1 MGVSVAGEE
10 QSTDSRLYM
19 RSLRYHPRM
28 TSATHPRPIRP
39 LPEILINQIA
49 AGEVVERPASVV
61 KELVENAID
70 AGASRVDIDLEEGG
84 VRLIRIRDN
93 GSGIAPEQL
102 PLAVSRHATS
112 KIADLDDLES
122 VATLGFR
129 GEALPSIASVSRFT
143 LCSRRAH
150 DEHGSALQIEGG
162 KIGEVTPRA
171 HAPGT
176 TVEVRELFYNVPAR
190 RKFLRAERTE
200 LGHIE
205 EWLRSLA
212 LARPDV
218 ELRVSHNGKASRR
231 YKPGDLYS
239 DARLAET
246 LGEDFANQAVRVD
259 HSGAGLR
266 LHGWIAQPHYSR
278 ASADQQY
285 LYVNGRSVRDRSVA
299 HAVKMAYG
307 DVLYHGR
314 QPAYVLFLE
323 LDPTRV
329 DVNVHPAKHEV
340 RFRDSRLVHDFVYRT
355 LKDALADTR
364 AGMSAQEIGA
374 GPAHPVD
381 AAAVPTASSA
391 GASGFGLVRG
401 AAPGSGG
408 GGGGFSGWRPQQP
421 LGLQVADAP
430 AAYAALYVAPAG
442 VERAAALPPMPSEN
456 GLPVTSADAGVPP
469 LGYAIAQLHG
479 IYILAENAEGLIVVD
494 MHAAHERIG
503 YERLKNAHDGIGLQS
518 QPLLVPI
525 TLAVGERE
533 ADTAESEAETLAV
546 LGFEVTRAGPGSL
559 HVRSIPALL
568 AHAEPEGLLRD
579 VLTDLR
585 EHGQSRRVASARDEL
600 LSTMACHGAVRANRR
615 LTVPEMN
622 ALLRDMEITERSGQ
636 CNHGR
641 PTWARFSLAEIDRW
655 FLRGR

>member
-1 MGVSVAGEE
+1 
-10 QSTDSRLYM
+10 M

-430 AAYAALYVAPAG
+430 AAYAALYAAPAG

-533 ADTAESEAETLAV
+533 ADTAESEAETLAA

>member
-1 MGVSVAGEE
+1 M
-10 QSTDSRLYM
+10 
-19 RSLRYHPRM
+19 
-28 TSATHPRPIRP
+28 SAPGPRPIRP
-39 LPEILINQIA
+39 LPDILINQIA

-143 LCSRRAH
+143 LSSRRAH

-239 DARLAET
+239 DTRLAET

-374 GPAHPVD
+374 GAVHPVD
-381 AAAVPTASSA
+381 AAAAPVASTA

-401 AAPGSGG
+401 PAPGAGSGG

-430 AAYAALYVAPAG
+430 AAYAALYAAPSGA
-442 VERAAALPPMPSEN
+442 ERGAALPPMPTEN

-518 QPLLVPI
+518 QPMLVPI

-533 ADTAESEAETLAV
+533 ADTAESEADTLAA

-585 EHGQSRRVASARDEL
+585 EHGQSRRVATARDEL

>member
-1 MGVSVAGEE
+1 MS
-10 QSTDSRLYM
+10 
-19 RSLRYHPRM
+19 
-28 TSATHPRPIRP
+28 IRQ

-61 KELVENAID
+61 KELVENALD
-70 AGASRVDIDLEEGG
+70 AGARRVDIDLEEGG
-84 VRLIRIRDN
+84 VRLIRIRDD
-93 GSGIAPEQL
+93 GGGIPPEEL

-112 KIADLDDLES
+112 KIASLDDLES
-122 VATLGFR
+122 VGTLGFR

-143 LCSRRAH
+143 LASRRPG
-150 DEHGSALQIEGG
+150 DEHGAALQVDGG
-162 KIGEVTPRA
+162 KVGQVQPRA
-171 HAPGT
+171 QAPGT

-218 ELRVSHNGKASRR
+218 ELRVSHNGKPSRR

-239 DARLAET
+239 DARLGET
-246 LGEDFANQAVRVD
+246 LGEDFARQALRVD

-307 DVLYHGR
+307 DVLFHGR

-323 LDPTRV
+323 LEPARV

-340 RFRDSRLVHDFVYRT
+340 RFRDARLIHDFVYRT
-355 LKDALADTR
+355 LQDALAQTR
-364 AGMSAQEIGA
+364 AGSTPNA
-374 GPAHPVD
+374 GD
-381 AAAVPTASSA
+381 AAQ
-391 GASGFGLVRG
+391 
-401 AAPGSGG
+401 AAPLAYAGGAQPMSGNASGG
-408 GGGGFSGWRPQQP
+408 GGSGGQGYGAQWRPAQSP
-421 LGLQVADAP
+421 LGLRVNEAP
-430 AAYAALYVAPAG
+430 AAYAALYAAPAG
-442 VERAAALPPMPSEN
+442 AADAAT
-456 GLPVTSADAGVPP
+456 GLPLQAQDAAGGLPATSADSGVPP

-503 YERLKNAHDGIGLQS
+503 YERLKNAHDGIGLHA

-525 TLAVGERE
+525 TLAVGERD
-533 ADTAESEAETLAV
+533 ADTAEREAETLAA
-546 LGFEVTRAGPGSL
+546 LGFEITRSGPQSL

-568 AHAEPEGLLRD
+568 AQAEPEALLRD

-585 EHGQSRRVASARDEL
+585 EHGHSRRVASARDEL

-622 ALLRDMEITERSGQ
+622 ALLRDMEATERSGQ

-641 PTWARFSLAEIDRW
+641 PTWARFTLGEIDRW

>member
-1 MGVSVAGEE
+1 MA
-10 QSTDSRLYM
+10 
-19 RSLRYHPRM
+19 
-28 TSATHPRPIRP
+28 IRQ

-61 KELVENAID
+61 KELVENALD
-70 AGASRVDIDLEEGG
+70 AGATRVDIDLEEGG

-93 GSGIAPEQL
+93 GGGITPDEL

-112 KIADLDDLES
+112 KIASLDDLET

-143 LCSRRAH
+143 LISRRH
-150 DEHGSALQIEGG
+150 DAEHGSALQIEGG
-162 KIGEVTPRA
+162 RLGEVTPHA

-176 TVEVRELFYNVPAR
+176 TVEVRELFFNVPAR

-218 ELRVSHNGKASRR
+218 ELRVAHNGKPSRR

-239 DARLAET
+239 DARLGET
-246 LGEDFANQAVRVD
+246 LGEDFARQALRVD

-266 LHGWIAQPHYSR
+266 LHGWVAQPHYSR
-278 ASADQQY
+278 ASTDQQY

-307 DVLYHGR
+307 DVLFHGR

-323 LDPTRV
+323 LDPARV

-340 RFRDSRLVHDFVYRT
+340 RFREARLIHDFVYRT
-355 LKDALADTR
+355 LQDALAQTR
-364 AGMSAQEIGA
+364 AGATPNSIGSDGA
-374 GPAHPVD
+374 GY
-381 AAAVPTASSA
+381 AAAGGMGNLVGGGSATHA
-391 GASGFGLVRG
+391 GASG
-401 AAPGSGG
+401 SGG
-408 GGGGFSGWRPQQP
+408 GLGSYANWTPSQTP
-421 LGLQVADAP
+421 LGLRVDEAR
-430 AAYAALYVAPAG
+430 AAYSALYAP
-442 VERAAALPPMPSEN
+442 PSGHAQQSASVPQFSGA
-456 GLPVTSADAGVPP
+456 GLPATAEDSGVPP
-469 LGYAIAQLHG
+469 LGYAVAQLHG
-479 IYILAENAEGLIVVD
+479 IYILSENAEGLIVVD

-503 YERLKNAHDGIGLQS
+503 YERLKNAHDSIGLHA
-518 QPLLVPI
+518 QPLLVPM

-533 ADTAESEAETLAV
+533 ADTAEREAETLAS
-546 LGFEVTRAGPGSL
+546 LGFEITRAGPQSL

-568 AHAEPEGLLRD
+568 ANAEPEALLRD
-579 VLTDLR
+579 VLGDLR
-585 EHGQSRRVASARDEL
+585 EHGQSRRIASARDEL

-622 ALLRDMEITERSGQ
+622 ALLRDMEATERSGQ

-641 PTWARFSLAEIDRW
+641 PTWARFTLSDIDRW

>member
-1 MGVSVAGEE
+1 
-10 QSTDSRLYM
+10 
-19 RSLRYHPRM
+19 M

-143 LCSRRAH
+143 LSSRRAH

-364 AGMSAQEIGA
+364 AGMSVQDIGA
-374 GPAHPVD
+374 GSAHPVD
-381 AAAVPTASSA
+381 AGAASMLSSA

-401 AAPGSGG
+401 AAPGAGSSG

-430 AAYAALYVAPAG
+430 AAYAALYAAPAG
-442 VERAAALPPMPSEN
+442 AERGAALPPMPTEN

-533 ADTAESEAETLAV
+533 ADTAENESETLAA
-546 LGFEVTRAGPGSL
+546 LGFEVTRAGPGAL

>member
-1 MGVSVAGEE
+1 MS
-10 QSTDSRLYM
+10 
-19 RSLRYHPRM
+19 
-28 TSATHPRPIRP
+28 IRQ

-61 KELVENAID
+61 KELVENALD
-70 AGASRVDIDLEEGG
+70 AGATRVDIDLEEGG
-84 VRLIRIRDN
+84 VRLIRIRDD
-93 GSGIAPEQL
+93 GGGIAPEEL

-112 KIADLDDLES
+112 KIASLDDLEA

-143 LCSRRAH
+143 LASRRPGDA
-150 DEHGSALQIEGG
+150 HGSALQIEGG
-162 KIGEVTPRA
+162 KLGDVMPRA

-218 ELRVSHNGKASRR
+218 ELRVSHNGKPSRR

-239 DARLAET
+239 DARLGET
-246 LGEDFANQAVRVD
+246 LGEDFAAQALRVD

-278 ASADQQY
+278 ASTDQQY

-307 DVLYHGR
+307 DVLFHGR

-340 RFRDSRLVHDFVYRT
+340 RFRDSRLIHDFVYRT
-355 LKDALADTR
+355 LKEALAETR
-364 AGMSAQEIGA
+364 AGMTAVGTEAGGVPPAALPGA
-374 GPAHPVD
+374 GH
-381 AAAVPTASSA
+381 AASA
-391 GASGFGLVRG
+391 GTGYAL
-401 AAPGSGG
+401 AGG
-408 GGGGFSGWRPQQP
+408 GGGAGLSAQWGARQSP

-430 AAYAALYVAPAG
+430 AAYAALYASPGGAG
-442 VERAAALPPMPSEN
+442 VAAALPPMPSQN
-456 GLPVTSADAGVPP
+456 GLPVTAADSGVPP
-469 LGYAIAQLHG
+469 LGYAVAQLHG

-503 YERLKNAHDGIGLQS
+503 YERLKTAHDGMGLHA

-525 TLAVGERE
+525 TLAVGERD
-533 ADTAESEAETLAV
+533 ADTAEREAETLVA
-546 LGFEVTRAGPGSL
+546 LGFEITRSGPGSL

-568 AHAEPEGLLRD
+568 ANAEPEGLLRD

-585 EHGQSRRVASARDEL
+585 EHGQSRRIATARDEL

>member
-1 MGVSVAGEE
+1 M
-10 QSTDSRLYM
+10 
-19 RSLRYHPRM
+19 
-28 TSATHPRPIRP
+28 SAPGPRPIRP

-143 LCSRRAH
+143 LSSRRAH

-374 GPAHPVD
+374 GPVHLVD
-381 AAAVPTASSA
+381 AAAAPMASSA
-391 GASGFGLVRG
+391 GASGFGLARG
-401 AAPGSGG
+401 PTPGAGSGG

-430 AAYAALYVAPAG
+430 AAYAALYAAPAG
-442 VERAAALPPMPSEN
+442 AERGAALPPMPTEN

-533 ADTAESEAETLAV
+533 ADTAESEAETLAA

>member
-1 MGVSVAGEE
+1 M
-10 QSTDSRLYM
+10 
-19 RSLRYHPRM
+19 
-28 TSATHPRPIRP
+28 SAIRP

-61 KELVENAID
+61 KELVENALD
-70 AGASRVDIDLEEGG
+70 AGATRVDIDLEEGG

-93 GSGIAPEQL
+93 GGGIAAEQL

-112 KIADLDDLES
+112 KIASLDDLES

-143 LCSRRAH
+143 LASRQPQA
-150 DEHGSALQIEGG
+150 EHGAALQIEGG
-162 KIGEVTPRA
+162 KIGEVAPRA

-218 ELRVSHNGKASRR
+218 ELRVSHNGKPSRR

-239 DARLAET
+239 DARLGET
-246 LGEDFANQAVRVD
+246 LGEDFARQSLRVD
-259 HSGAGLR
+259 HSAAGLR
-266 LHGWIAQPHYSR
+266 LHGWIAQPQYSR

-307 DVLYHGR
+307 DVLFHGR

-323 LDPTRV
+323 LDPARV

-340 RFRDSRLVHDFVYRT
+340 RFRDARLIHDFVYRT
-355 LKDALADTR
+355 LKDALAETR
-364 AGMSAQEIGA
+364 AGMEPTG
-374 GPAHPVD
+374 GMPAPAVD
-381 AAAVPTASSA
+381 AMPSSLPGGGQGGGYLLSRPSGSA
-391 GASGFGLVRG
+391 G
-401 AAPGSGG
+401 GG
-408 GGGGFSGWRPQQP
+408 WQPRQSP
-421 LGLQVADAP
+421 LGLQVAEAP
-430 AAYAALYVAPAG
+430 SAYAALYAAPADAG
-442 VERAAALPPMPSEN
+442 MSASHADSGPGLPP
-456 GLPVTSADAGVPP
+456 TAADSGVPP

-479 IYILAENAEGLIVVD
+479 IYILAENADGLIVVD

-503 YERLKNAHDGIGLQS
+503 YERLKTAHDGIGLHA

-525 TLAVGERE
+525 TLAVGERD
-533 ADTAESEAETLAV
+533 ADTAEREAATLSE
-546 LGFEVTRAGPGSL
+546 LGFEVTRSGPGSL

-568 AHAEPEGLLRD
+568 ASAEPEGLLRD

-622 ALLRDMEITERSGQ
+622 ALLRDMEATERSGQ

>member
-1 MGVSVAGEE
+1 M
-10 QSTDSRLYM
+10 
-19 RSLRYHPRM
+19 
-28 TSATHPRPIRP
+28 SAPGPRPIRP
-39 LPEILINQIA
+39 LPDILINQIA

-143 LCSRRAH
+143 LSSRRAH

-374 GPAHPVD
+374 GPVHPAD
-381 AAAVPTASSA
+381 AAVAATASSA

-401 AAPGSGG
+401 PAPGAGSG

-430 AAYAALYVAPAG
+430 AAYAALYAAPAG
-442 VERAAALPPMPSEN
+442 AERGVALPPMPTEN

-533 ADTAESEAETLAV
+533 ADTAESEAETLAA

>member
-1 MGVSVAGEE
+1 M
-10 QSTDSRLYM
+10 
-19 RSLRYHPRM
+19 
-28 TSATHPRPIRP
+28 SAPGPRPIRP

-143 LCSRRAH
+143 LSSRRAH

-364 AGMSAQEIGA
+364 AGMSAHEIGA
-374 GPAHPVD
+374 GPVPAGD
-381 AAAVPTASSA
+381 AAAAAMASSV

-401 AAPGSGG
+401 PVPGAGSGG

-430 AAYAALYVAPAG
+430 AAYAALYATPAG
-442 VERAAALPPMPSEN
+442 AERGAALPPMPTEN

-533 ADTAESEAETLAV
+533 ADTAESEAETLAA